1 MSKPKLLVL
10 HGALGSANQLQPLC
24 EKLEATFDV
33 YSFNFSGHGGCA
45 FEANFSIDQFAT
57 DLKSYIGENR
67 LEGIDIFGYS
77 MGGYVALRLA
87 MIENK
92 LIGKIHT
99 LGTKLAWSP
108 ETAAK
113 EVKMLNPGKIEEKVP
128 AFAKVLAERHAPN
141 DWKKVLLKTKQMMLD
156 LGEQPILSE
165 NEYHQITN
173 DVIIGIG
180 NEDSMV
186 SVEESAVVANHLPH
200 GQLQVFEGFKHP
212 IEQIDCNIL
221 AESIEDFCNN

>member
-1 MSKPKLLVL
+1 MSKQRLLVL
-10 HGALGSANQLQPLC
+10 HGALGSAKQLQSLC
-24 EKLEATFDV
+24 DKLDATFDV
-33 YSFNFSGHGGCA
+33 HSFNFSGHGGRA
-45 FEANFSIDQFAT
+45 FETNFSIDQFAT
-57 DLKSYIGENR
+57 DLKSYIEENK

-87 MIENK
+87 LIESN
-92 LIGKIHT
+92 LISKIHT
-99 LGTKLAWSP
+99 LGTKFGWSP

-113 EVKMLNPGKIEEKVP
+113 EVKMLNPEKIEEKVP
-128 AFAKVLAERHAPN
+128 AFAKVLSERHAPN
-141 DWKKVLLKTKQMMLD
+141 DWKDVLLNTKQMMLA
-156 LGEQPILSE
+156 LGAQPVLSQR
-165 NEYHQITN
+165 EYQQITN

-180 NEDSMV
+180 SEDSMV
-186 SVEESAVVANHLPH
+186 SIEESELVANHLPH